1 MISLIF
7 CGDYAPCRRFEAIV
21 LERGSAI
28 LGDAAIEIKA
38 ADFSFVNLECP
49 LTNHQ
54 TDINKSGPTLRASVQ
69 CANGIADFTVAGLAN
84 NHSLDYGA
92 QGLLDTITACQS
104 VGVLTVGAGMN
115 LAEAQKIHISE
126 VKGKK
131 LAVIAVAEHE
141 FNQSE
146 NDGPGSAPLD
156 PIDNYYQ
163 IREAQTKADIVIVTI
178 HGGNEHFHYPR
189 PGLRKLCKHYIDLG
203 VNAVICHHPH
213 VPGAYEIYNGKP
225 IVYSLGNFVFDTL
238 SIVHEWDIGYMAK
251 LKFNEEDCTFEAIEI
266 IPYRQSITVRGIE
279 LLKRGER
286 DKAVSKIEALR
297 DAVQGNEMWLN
308 EWNSFV
314 KQRTHNY
321 LIRQFFPFTFPGIGR
336 LARNIPIIKLFL
348 NRKNSLAKLNLIRC
362 QSHREVLISAI
373 QEKSPRREL

>member
-28 LGDAAIEIKA
+28 LGNAAIEIKT

-49 LTNHQ
+49 LTDHQ
-54 TDINKSGPTLRASVQ
+54 VAINKSGPALRAGPQ
-69 CANGIADFTVAGLAN
+69 CASGIADFTVAGLAN
-84 NHSLDYGA
+84 NHSLDYGV
-92 QGLLDTITACQS
+92 QGLIDTITACRS
-104 VGVLTVGAGMN
+104 VGVSTVGAGIN
-115 LAEAQKIHISE
+115 LAEAQKIHISK

-146 NDGPGSAPLD
+146 NNGPGSAPLD
-156 PIDNYYQ
+156 PVDNYYQ
-163 IREAQTKADIVIVTI
+163 IREAQAKADIVIVTI

-213 VPGAYEIYNGKP
+213 VPGAYEIYNGRP

-238 SIVHEWDIGYMAK
+238 SMVHEWDVGYMAK
-251 LKFNEEDCTFEAIEI
+251 LKFNEVDCTFEAIEI
-266 IPYRQSITVRGIE
+266 IPYRQSITVEGVE
-279 LLKRGER
+279 LLRGDER

-297 DAVQGNEMWLN
+297 NAVQENEVWLN

-321 LIRQFFPFTFPGIGR
+321 LLRQFFPFTFPGAGR
-336 LARNIPIIKLFL
+336 LARNIPIIKLFF

-362 QSHREVLISAI
+362 QSHREVLISVI
-373 QEKSPRREL
+373 QAESPRREL